1 MFPLHSQI
9 KNETTAMN
17 WYKRLTLYSAALASV
32 LLPGACSDEGPLD
45 DAIPASGDAIS
56 FGIVSGRSSRAA
68 DASGAQSAAGS
79 GTQSAAAPAAQPD
92 DRFVLRSSETA
103 DSLCVRTAVSDFPA
117 SAADTRATLVTAA
130 DFYTAFHVL
139 AHWKAN
145 GTWVDSFFYMDVDVN
160 KSGGVWGTAAD
171 DPYYWP
177 GAQHVLK
184 FYAYAPA
191 DAPFTKKPAK
201 PSDGLKLEYTVDPAN
216 AASQRDLVVA
226 TPAETPGDYNQ
237 PQELQFR
244 HICTAV
250 RFVMGSDLQ
259 PGKFTKVE
267 LTGVQN
273 NGTYDLETGKWT
285 LDATTGNFAQS
296 FAEGS
301 ATTDGTTPSGTAI
314 TPDGEATFMM
324 LPQELPAGAK
334 IKVYFQDDVTGTD
347 RSVEA
352 SIGGRVWPEGKQVT
366 YTLTVQPG
374 FKFELSELPTI
385 DAHYTIHKTTLK
397 VSGVAAGKAWT
408 VTAQLVDNT
417 GKVVSDGEQVSIIE
431 QQDTDETTPRDP
443 KKMNAFAERGYWT
456 DKFIA
461 ANGTES
467 SARGEQEFS
476 GSGSGDIPI
485 ALFIPENAGDLQ
497 RTIRLKIKFN
507 GYTEE
512 QVAVD
517 PIELTQLCP
526 AWTSNGFG
534 WEQIDDNQSGEFGFC
549 WDFRSMYLIPYGF
562 GSQQRAAHTLLEN
575 LITQYSASYVSVYNK
590 FMYTNS
596 GVGSRITYIFI
607 IDYSK
612 LNELSGSF
620 GNNGWNNTTLLE
632 QAGAGA
638 IGMTFE
644 NVLNFVEK
652 TETGATGNLY
662 RHPDAWEISNND
674 NKTINFNGYSEAGLY
689 ESRGEHAPGLGI
701 LNFAEKKNAFN
712 LKAFVQNDNTMW
724 IPVLNELKWYIPAQS
739 QFNSLPTAIND
750 AITPGECWTSS
761 PVLSS
766 SRAYLG
772 DGGTDERLNPHKVRV
787 CRNR

>member
-1 MFPLHSQI
+1 
-9 KNETTAMN
+9 MN

-68 DASGAQSAAGS
+68 DASGTQSAAGS

-130 DFYTAFHVL
+130 EFYNTFHVL

-273 NGTYDLETGKWT
+273 SGTYDLETGKWT
-285 LDATTGNFAQS
+285 LDATTGDFTQS

-334 IKVYFQDDVTGTD
+334 IKVTFHDDVTGTD

-397 VSGVAAGKAWT
+397 VSGVAAGKKWT
-408 VTAQLVDNT
+408 VTAD
-417 GKVVSDGEQVSIIE
+417 KDVSIIRQE
-431 QQDTDETTPRDP
+431 D
-443 KKMNAFAERGYWT
+443 MNDFAKLGFWT
-456 DKFIA
+456 DRLIDE
-461 ANGTES
+461 NGNDLG
-467 SARGEQEFS
+467 SARGEPEFS

-497 RTIRLKIKFN
+497 RTIRLKIKFDD
-507 GYTEE
+507 YTEE

-526 AWTSNGFG
+526 AWTSDGFG

-549 WDFRSMYLIPYGF
+549 WDFRSMYLIPYGSV
-562 GSQQRAAHTLLEN
+562 GNEQNIAHELYRTLVAEYFA
-575 LITQYSASYVSVYNK
+575 TAYVSFYHKSMSINT
-590 FMYTNS
+590 FPYT
-596 GVGSRITYIFI
+596 RRTYIYI

-612 LNELSGSF
+612 LNNLSGSY
-620 GNNGWNNTTLLE
+620 GDNGWDNTTLLE
-632 QAGAGA
+632 RAGAGA
-638 IGMTFE
+638 IGLTYESVF
-644 NVLNFVEK
+644 
-652 TETGATGNLY
+652 
-662 RHPDAWEISNND
+662 
-674 NKTINFNGYSEAGLY
+674 KTIKKSEAGKEDQILFRQPTEWEIANNTLMTFDGYNDAGLY
-689 ESRGEHAPGLGI
+689 VSRGEHSPGSGM
-701 LNFAEKKNAFN
+701 LNYAEKKNAAD
-712 LKAFVQNDNTMW
+712 LKVTEEQGVTML
-724 IPVLNELKWYIPAQS
+724 IPVLKELKWYIPAQS

-772 DGGTDERLNPHKVRV
+772 DGNTDERLNPHKVRV

>member
-130 DFYTAFHVL
+130 EFYNTFHVL

-160 KSGGVWGTAAD
+160 KSGDVWGTAAD

-177 GAQHVLK
+177 GAQHALK

-191 DAPFTKKPAK
+191 DAPFTKPAK
-201 PSDGLKLEYTVDPAN
+201 PSDGLTLGYTVDPAN

-226 TPAETPGDYNQ
+226 TTAETPGDYNQ

-250 RFVMGSDLQ
+250 RFAMGSDLQ
-259 PGKFTKVE
+259 PGKYTKVE
-267 LTGVQN
+267 LTGVRN

-285 LDATTGNFAQS
+285 LDATTGDFTQS

-334 IKVYFQDDVTGTD
+334 IKVTFHDDVTGTD

-352 SIGGRVWPEGKQVT
+352 SLAGRVWPEGKQVT

-397 VSGVAAGKAWT
+397 VSGVAADKTWT
-408 VTAQLVDNT
+408 VTAD
-417 GKVVSDGEQVSIIE
+417 KDVSIIRQE
-431 QQDTDETTPRDP
+431 D
-443 KKMNAFAERGYWT
+443 MNDFAKLGFWT
-456 DKFIA
+456 DRLIDE
-461 ANGTES
+461 NGNDLG
-467 SARGEQEFS
+467 SARGEPEFS

-497 RTIRLKIKFN
+497 RTIRLKIKFDD
-507 GYTEE
+507 YTEE

-526 AWTSNGFG
+526 AWTSDGFG
-534 WEQIDDNQSGEFGFC
+534 WEQKQDATQGA
-549 WDFRSMYLIPYGF
+549 YGF
-562 GSQQRAAHTLLEN
+562 YWTRLISYQLVYSSDRTFGGANRQQFCNAVIAANKNWDVDAFAKTQNFYYENAWTTRYCITL
-575 LITQYSASYVSVYNK
+575 
-590 FMYTNS
+590 
-596 GVGSRITYIFI
+596 
-607 IDYSK
+607 DYSK
-612 LNELSGSF
+612 LNDGVTTDRTQGL
-620 GNNGWNNTTLLE
+620 NNTITLAE
-632 QAGAGA
+632 NAAGAA
-638 IGMTFE
+638 SMAFE
-644 NVLNFVEK
+644 NTLITMKK
-652 TETGATGNLY
+652 TEAGHTEEDIFRAMTESDLFQGIMIQQSVDTYGPKPGNIDGSAAIAEVLKKNRY
-662 RHPDAWEISNND
+662 DLR
-674 NKTINFNGYSEAGLY
+674 
-689 ESRGEHAPGLGI
+689 
-701 LNFAEKKNAFN
+701 EKKDNVAGGLVSYAPVIEAKDIVWFLPAVDQFSVTFDTSLYPN
-712 LKAFVQNDNTMW
+712 FEAIDKANCW
-724 IPVLNELKWYIPAQS
+724 S
-739 QFNSLPTAIND
+739 STAIAGGN
-750 AITPGECWTSS
+750 S
-761 PVLSS
+761 PDNYQ
-766 SRAYLG
+766 AYLG
-772 DGGTDERLNPHKVRV
+772 NGSAALRKDRHLIRA
-787 CRNR
+787 CRNKQ